1 LIFRNILHRPK
12 DAIVSVIAKRIVN
25 KNIAGIGK
33 ITKAS
38 LDSMGKK
45 ASFLLVLKGEKETI
59 SFDVIRY
66 EIVRENGICFI
77 VAKEIAA
84 SREWI
89 GTASI
94 KFLVGKKMKIPTM
107 LSKFLE

>member
-1 LIFRNILHRPK
+1 LIFRNILCRPK
-12 DAIVSVIAKRIVN
+12 DAIISVIVKRTVN

-33 ITKAS
+33 IINAS

-45 ASFLLVLKGEKETI
+45 ASFLLALKGEKETI
-59 SFDVIRY
+59 SFDVVRY
-66 EIVRENGICFI
+66 EIVKENGVCFI
-77 VAKEIAA
+77 VAEEIAA

-89 GTASI
+89 GTASL

-107 LSKFLE
+107 LSMFLE